1 MCARARNRPECPPIY
16 PYQPPTYTE
25 LTLCASS
32 LNLTSLFPLL
42 PLMNIL
48 MGFWGTAGG
57 GAGASASPISET
69 ATPQIALFWKAVRQ
83 NETGRNHGT
92 SQSRGD
98 VMLSVAH
105 QKLTGK
111 EGSAQC
117 VTLGADWRGKPALP
131 QLRLSALL
139 SADSRLN
146 FYFLASFERILLC

>member
-1 MCARARNRPECPPIY
+1 
-16 PYQPPTYTE
+16 
-25 LTLCASS
+25 
-32 LNLTSLFPLL
+32 
-42 PLMNIL
+42 

-146 FYFLASFERILLC
+146 FYFLASFERILLS